1 MGCAPSK
8 SERENGDAYSKENV
22 KLLNKQLSEK
32 ARHPSAIPSSF
43 YEREHRFRQQQHPK
57 RAVPERRQGACR
69 MRVGTW
75 GTWQEGCCVLA
86 GHSLQFFP
94 GAPAEGPPPAAK
106 PAHSWELVGAHL
118 RMEKKQELGLTPA
131 GGSAAVS
138 FSMPDERQ
146 AQEWMVGLAAVP
158 GLFRRVPDYY
168 DLGAA
173 WGQGATCIV
182 RECVGRYSGE
192 RYALKSRLHKSR
204 AATEAMHNELR
215 ILQICAKHPHP
226 AIPCLYNYFFDDD
239 GSIELVTDLME
250 GGELFDHIAAVQQ
263 LREHD
268 ARAIFQ
274 QVAEGVAH
282 LHSLGIAHRDL
293 KPQNL
298 MYVSA
303 DEGAQVKVM
312 DYDLAKVN
320 YAERWEGGTPCG
332 TIYYMA
338 PEIVRHQRYSQ
349 AVDMWSLGV
358 ILFILL
364 TGRMPFDG
372 KTNEEIAK
380 AIDSGRYSMDHRLW
394 GGVSQEAKDLV
405 RCLLQSDPQQ
415 RLTAPQ
421 VLEHAWLKADL
432 HPTQS
437 AELASPVQLR
447 NSLSKTERGRKLLA
461 LTALAYSESDSRLP
475 IGATAGSGI
484 PRLPKL
490 GRGSAGN
497 GLVSAAAQL
506 LDFDM
511 QPVRDQA
518 GGSSG
523 GMRTVAAVG
532 SVANGGAGGDDA
544 ALSKLRSQLQMVGT
558 AGGLQDRGYLELQGE
573 ELLGA
578 SPRSPRP
585 EQPPD
590 YCETAGSGALA
601 WSRSAATQHGRAQ
614 QQQQQRQPTDGFAD
628 LEAEEVEEQDLGG
641 SSSEEDEAEGSRQS
655 TQHGSSDAVV
665 AAAAR
670 QQQAAPGLLP
680 LQVRLPPE
688 HMLPADR
695 LLLERVASGG
705 KAVVQGMPLSGR
717 AQKAALAAGMKRVQS
732 AYEAGSIDSMQR
744 STSASLLDNRGARI
758 PAAQREPVQRAMEQ
772 KQQRLASI
780 HHASA
785 SGLQWQ
791 QMEAALPA
799 QSPEL

>member
-1 MGCAPSK
+1 M
-8 SERENGDAYSKENV
+8 
-22 KLLNKQLSEK
+22 
-32 ARHPSAIPSSF
+32 
-43 YEREHRFRQQQHPK
+43 
-57 RAVPERRQGACR
+57 
-69 MRVGTW
+69 
-75 GTWQEGCCVLA
+75 
-86 GHSLQFFP
+86 
-94 GAPAEGPPPAAK
+94 
-106 PAHSWELVGAHL
+106 
-118 RMEKKQELGLTPA
+118 
-131 GGSAAVS
+131 
-138 FSMPDERQ
+138 
-146 AQEWMVGLAAVP
+146 
-158 GLFRRVPDYY
+158 
-168 DLGAA
+168 
-173 WGQGATCIV
+173 
-182 RECVGRYSGE
+182 
-192 RYALKSRLHKSR
+192 
-204 AATEAMHNELR
+204 
-215 ILQICAKHPHP
+215 HP
-226 AIPCLYNYFFDDD
+226 AL
-239 GSIELVTDLME
+239 
-250 GGELFDHIAAVQQ
+250 
-263 LREHD
+263 
-268 ARAIFQ
+268 
-274 QVAEGVAH
+274 
-282 LHSLGIAHRDL
+282 
-293 KPQNL
+293 
-298 MYVSA
+298 
-303 DEGAQVKVM
+303 
-312 DYDLAKVN
+312 
-320 YAERWEGGTPCG
+320 
-332 TIYYMA
+332 
-338 PEIVRHQRYSQ
+338 
-349 AVDMWSLGV
+349 
-358 ILFILL
+358 
-364 TGRMPFDG
+364 
-372 KTNEEIAK
+372 
-380 AIDSGRYSMDHRLW
+380 
-394 GGVSQEAKDLV
+394 
-405 RCLLQSDPQQ
+405 
-415 RLTAPQ
+415 
-421 VLEHAWLKADL
+421 
-432 HPTQS
+432 
-437 AELASPVQLR
+437 AELA
-447 NSLSKTERGRKLLA
+447 ELA
-461 LTALAYSESDSRLP
+461 LLSVLALC
-475 IGATAGSGI
+475 AG
-484 PRLPKL
+484 LPKL